1 MKIVCVCGHT
11 MESEEDQ
18 RFHALLHVL
27 SYGLTLTADE
37 RALLAA

>member
-1 MKIVCVCGHT
+1 MKIVCVCGH
-11 MESEEDQ
+11 MIESEEDL
-18 RFHALLHVL
+18 RLHVLLHAL